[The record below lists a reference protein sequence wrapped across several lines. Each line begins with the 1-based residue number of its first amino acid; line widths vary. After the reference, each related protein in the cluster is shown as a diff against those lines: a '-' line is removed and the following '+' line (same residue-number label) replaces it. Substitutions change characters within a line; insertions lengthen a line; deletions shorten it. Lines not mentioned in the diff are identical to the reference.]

1 MGLGAGGFALC
12 FTISG
17 CLKDCFPF
25 GWDCSL
31 PSASPIVH
39 RLCWFVEVRVS
50 PIQAS
55 LPAFGGSCHGNQT
68 WMCAVLAA
76 WWKGLFLSPLSVKT
90 DLLNS
95 PSFFPK
101 LSVSSSIF
109 LPFPIHL
116 LLSYS
121 VISIFSHFF
130 LSLLLYVDLSFNILY
145 LWKLHTE
152 QHLIHLHSTKP
163 LFLKVFLI
171 PSSFSV
177 NWKISQHQKCV
188 SYLYIPCHRT
198 SQISFSTLSTQTMHD
213 WLSTANAKARKPG
226 WRRHVWL
233 YLNWSTG
240 WALKHESGYSPEP
253 EF

>member
-1 MGLGAGGFALC
+1 MGIRLECVQCLLPDERGYFCLLC
-12 FTISG
+12 LSRQIYLILLPF
-17 CLKDCFPF
+17 FP
-25 GWDCSL
+25 
-31 PSASPIVH
+31 
-39 RLCWFVEVRVS
+39 
-50 PIQAS
+50 
-55 LPAFGGSCHGNQT
+55 N
-68 WMCAVLAA
+68 
-76 WWKGLFLSPLSVKT
+76 FLSPLAFSCLFPFISFCLI
-90 DLLNS
+90 LL
-95 PSFFPK
+95 FQ
-101 LSVSSSIF
+101 
-109 LPFPIHL
+109 
-116 LLSYS
+116 YS
-121 VISIFSHFF
+121 LIF

-152 QHLIHLHSTKP
+152 QHLIHLHSMKP

-177 NWKISQHQKCV
+177 SWKISQHQKCV
-188 SYLYIPCHRT
+188 SYLYIPRHRT
-198 SQISFSTLSTQTMHD
+198 SQISFSTLSTQTMHDD